1 MKARFKTWVLA
12 VAFLSIFA
20 VGTSAIA
27 QENSNTKSTTGSAT
41 QSTQST
47 TTSTNKSTEPVQT
60 TVTKTTGVDP
70 VWLVAGAIG
79 LVAILAIIIMATR
92 GRSHDTATSTVVH
105 DRETVIKK

>member
-1 MKARFKTWVLA
+1 MKTRLKTWVLA

-20 VGTSAIA
+20 VGTSAMA
-27 QENSNTKSTTGSAT
+27 QENSNSQTKSGSAT

-47 TTSTNKSTEPVQT
+47 TTSTNKSSEPVQT

-92 GRSHDTATSTVVH
+92 GRSHDTSTVVH